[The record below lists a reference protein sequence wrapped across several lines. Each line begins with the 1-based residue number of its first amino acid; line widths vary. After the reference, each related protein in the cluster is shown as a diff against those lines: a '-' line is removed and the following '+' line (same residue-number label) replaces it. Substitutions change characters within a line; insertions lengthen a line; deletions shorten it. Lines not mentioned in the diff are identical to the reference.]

1 MASCDAYSGEIL
13 RYLDND
19 LDGHELDEF
28 LAHIETCEACS
39 ANLVAEK
46 ALSELFH
53 RTRPLYP
60 APSTLRSLVRATLQQ
75 HGAFRKPKSLYE
87 RVLRILETKLT
98 YAAQRVPRR
107 GLLTSLVLVSGLFLL
122 IAPKILHETRAA
134 SFVETALAAHRSYL
148 NGNVSIGIRSKSPD
162 LVTAWLRERVPFQFR
177 LPNAQS
183 VVDSIPAYELTGAG
197 LVNDRGGVAALV
209 TYQKPGQKIS
219 LLVEPSNSAVVSGG
233 DEVRFGALTFH
244 YRTDQHFRVITW
256 SNHGLSYA
264 LVSAVSTS
272 AKESCAVCHQSMKDR
287 ENFRPQT

>member
-134 SFVETALAAHRSYL
+134 SLWKLHWLLTAA
-148 NGNVSIGIRSKSPD
+148 
-162 LVTAWLRERVPFQFR
+162 T
-177 LPNAQS
+177 
-183 VVDSIPAYELTGAG
+183 
-197 LVNDRGGVAALV
+197 
-209 TYQKPGQKIS
+209 
-219 LLVEPSNSAVVSGG
+219 
-233 DEVRFGALTFH
+233 
-244 YRTDQHFRVITW
+244 
-256 SNHGLSYA
+256 
-264 LVSAVSTS
+264 
-272 AKESCAVCHQSMKDR
+272 
-287 ENFRPQT
+287 